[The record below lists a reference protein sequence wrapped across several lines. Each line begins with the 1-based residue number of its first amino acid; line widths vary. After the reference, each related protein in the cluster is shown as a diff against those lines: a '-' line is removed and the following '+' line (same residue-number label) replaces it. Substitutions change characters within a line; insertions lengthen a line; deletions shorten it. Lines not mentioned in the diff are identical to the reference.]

1 MEQKI
6 PCDQVVVQK
15 IPVTRWW
22 YLVVVD
28 TLMVDTLMVMNNT
41 QVWAQVVDL
50 VVVVESQMLDLVV
63 VMVVMVVN
71 LVVVVVVVK
80 QHCTRNPGDISFE
93 FGACWKANVP
103 PQQICCIRYNTAHHR
118 HLGISE

>member
-63 VMVVMVVN
+63 V
-71 LVVVVVVVK
+71 LVVK
-80 QHCTRNPGDISFE
+80 QRCTRNTGDISFE

-103 PQQICCIRYNTAHHR
+103 PQQICCIRYNTAHRR